1 MFNHKI
7 LALYDPGRDWPSF
20 FRMSVLIQVYS
31 AWGITKENSCI
42 SLRRFAVSHH
52 PYDSIQKKVKRKR
65 GVSKLEMSVKFCSAG
80 RNYISVFS
88 PRQEYGIQHNTL
100 LAIVSSAFL

>member
-20 FRMSVLIQVYS
+20 FRMSVLIQVCS

-65 GVSKLEMSVKFCSAG
+65 GVSKLEMSAKFCSAG
-80 RNYISVFS
+80 EIIYLFFPPDRNM
-88 PRQEYGIQHNTL
+88 
-100 LAIVSSAFL
+100 VSSTIPC